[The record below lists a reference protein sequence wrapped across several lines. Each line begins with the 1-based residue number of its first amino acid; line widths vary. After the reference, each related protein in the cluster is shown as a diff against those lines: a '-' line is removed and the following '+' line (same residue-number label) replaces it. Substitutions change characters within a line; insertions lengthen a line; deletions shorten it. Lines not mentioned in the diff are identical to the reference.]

1 MTTRKEGRNKQN
13 KEIGKEKETVLGSK
27 TDVIKQREHTTSG
40 NSGQDIR
47 KVFAGQAEDVSLTPY
62 EASKARLNKGTES
75 ALHASKVYFLILNR
89 LKHEKEESKNQG
101 KNNPK
106 DSELEGL
113 QAKQY
118 AQRYLANSIFTKQ
131 AMLPQEII

>member
-47 KVFAGQAEDVSLTPY
+47 KVFAGQAEDVSLAP
-62 EASKARLNKGTES
+62 
-75 ALHASKVYFLILNR
+75 
-89 LKHEKEESKNQG
+89 
-101 KNNPK
+101 
-106 DSELEGL
+106 
-113 QAKQY
+113 
-118 AQRYLANSIFTKQ
+118 
-131 AMLPQEII
+131 